1 MCAARSV
8 SVRSTICCSGVFSER
23 SGPRILCAAHTR
35 SRTHT
40 HIRRPTHAHMPASER
55 WGKVGGAERDCV
67 LISHMLYQMRV
78 REVKFTLD
86 VLYQPVRIFE
96 IEVKMWPLL

>member
-1 MCAARSV
+1 
-8 SVRSTICCSGVFSER
+8 
-23 SGPRILCAAHTR
+23 
-35 SRTHT
+35 
-40 HIRRPTHAHMPASER
+40 MPASER

-78 REVKFTLD
+78 REVKFNLD